1 MGLGNLSYS
10 SIASWHISCSLSRQ
24 TTQVSLRFIRGHG
37 SWCRGRSGGISEDSA
52 AAATK
57 RWSPPS
63 CLTAPGTAHGA
74 PGVLLPGAVA
84 SAAAFISRRHG
95 YCIYI
100 PGEPLWW
107 GGGRR

>member
-1 MGLGNLSYS
+1 MV
-10 SIASWHISCSLSRQ
+10 SWHISCSSY
-24 TTQVSLRFIRGHG
+24 TGSYKSLPTPHQAPQWLVQRLGM
-37 SWCRGRSGGISEDSA
+37 GGTGEDSEI
-52 AAATK
+52 AATK

-63 CLTAPGTAHGA
+63 CLAAPGTAHGA

-107 GGGRR
+107 GGGRRCL